1 MSAAPATADHAQDPA
16 PRDAER
22 GRLLGLVRKLIDYG
36 REMVATLQARTT
48 DTPPVVVARRFA
60 TLDLALIINRITR
73 GLMIAG
79 VLEKRLLHPR
89 PRPPSAQPVQ
99 RSAPRAPRAPRR
111 PKVDEDAELRTG
123 LPSAREIAARLRNRK
138 TGAVIVEI
146 CRDLGIACD
155 HPLWRE
161 INKAIMFNGG
171 RLANMMRIWM
181 RRAADRALLP
191 VEILLQDLPWE
202 QKPLATGTGPP

>member
-1 MSAAPATADHAQDPA
+1 MSAAAATADHAKDPA

-36 REMVATLQARTT
+36 REMVATLQARGTE
-48 DTPPVVVARRFA
+48 TPPVAFAWRFG

-89 PRPPSAQPVQ
+89 PRPPSTEPVQ
-99 RSAPRAPRAPRR
+99 SPAPRPPRAPRR
-111 PKVDEDAELRTG
+111 PPVDEDAELKTG

-171 RLANMMRIWM
+171 RLANMIRIWM
-181 RRAADRALLP
+181 RRAADCALLP
-191 VEILLQDLPWE
+191 MEIMLQELPWE